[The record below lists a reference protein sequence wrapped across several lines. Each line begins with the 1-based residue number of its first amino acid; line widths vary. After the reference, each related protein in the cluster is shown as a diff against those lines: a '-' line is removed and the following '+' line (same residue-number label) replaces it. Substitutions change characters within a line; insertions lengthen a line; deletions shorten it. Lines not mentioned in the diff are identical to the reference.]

1 MISFRDKVI
10 IVPFDIM
17 HTLYIA
23 YIGVYYVICVKQL
36 ICVGC
41 DL

>member
-17 HTLYIA
+17 HTLYI
-23 YIGVYYVICVKQL
+23 GVYYVICVKQL